1 MIGRLRSLAH
11 FHPDLRVAALFAPRR
26 AVSPR
31 SLPVLRVLTG
41 AIRGT
46 DPDIHVLEPG
56 VAVRYFRPSTVAD
69 GEPGP
74 ALLWIHGGGYVF
86 GRAAQDD
93 ELCRRFAERLGIT
106 VASVEYRLAPEH
118 PYPTPLEDCYRA
130 YQRLLHRPEVD
141 ATRVAIG
148 GASAGAGLAAALAFL
163 ARDRDT
169 TVPVFQLLAYPM
181 LDDRTATGPEHMRMW
196 DGVANRFGWSSY
208 LGDADP
214 DVAVPARRTDL
225 QGLPPAWI
233 AVGSND
239 LFFDENKQYADGL
252 GDAGIAC
259 EFHVVPG
266 AFHGFDSVVPRSGV
280 ARAFFDTQCAALGA
294 VLTA

>member
-26 AVSPR
+26 VVTPRLLRALRLLTRAV
-31 SLPVLRVLTG
+31 
-41 AIRGT
+41 RGT

-56 VAVRYFRPSTVAD
+56 VAVRFFRPSTVCD
-69 GEPGP
+69 EEPGP

-93 ELCRRFAERLGIT
+93 QLCRRFAERLGIT

-118 PYPTPLEDCYRA
+118 PYPVPLEDCYRA
-130 YQRLLHRPEVD
+130 YVRLLSRPGVD
-141 ATRVAIG
+141 ATRVAVG

-169 TVPVFQLLAYPM
+169 AVPAFQLLAYPM
-181 LDDRTATGPEHMRMW
+181 LDDRTALGPEHLRMW
-196 DGVANRFGWSSY
+196 DETANRFGWSSY

-214 DVAVPARRTDL
+214 DVAVPARRSDL
-225 QGLPPAWI
+225 EGLPPAWI
-233 AVGSND
+233 GVGSND
-239 LFFDENKQYADGL
+239 LFFDEDKRYADRL
-252 GDAGIAC
+252 VDAGIAC

-266 AFHGFDSVVPRSGV
+266 AFHGFDSVVSRSGA
-280 ARAFFDTQCAALGA
+280 ARAFFDAQCAALGA
-294 VLTA
+294 VLKA